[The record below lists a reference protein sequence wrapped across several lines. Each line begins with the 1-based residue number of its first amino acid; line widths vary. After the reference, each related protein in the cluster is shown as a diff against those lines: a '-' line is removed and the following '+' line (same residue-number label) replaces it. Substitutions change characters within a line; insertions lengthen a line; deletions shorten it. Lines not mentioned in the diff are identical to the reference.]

1 MPTYILDL
9 TIPKNTPETSPVE
22 QPIEIKEGVI
32 TRVGVLIPA
41 GMHALAGMRILYG
54 IEQLFPRQKD
64 TWLKGED
71 ESIVA
76 DEYWDLVE
84 QPITLRVQ
92 GYNLDDTYDHT
103 FYIRI
108 TALPREV
115 SLAHK
120 LYLERLSREISAAFM
135 RAAGYV

>member
-1 MPTYILDL
+1 M
-9 TIPKNTPETSPVE
+9 
-22 QPIEIKEGVI
+22 EIREGVI
-32 TRVGVLIPA
+32 VRWLVLIPA

-54 IEQLFPRQKD
+54 IEQLFPKQKD

-71 ESIVA
+71 ESIVV
-76 DEYWDLVE
+76 DEWWDLIE

-108 TALPREV
+108 VVLPREV
-115 SLAHK
+115 ALAHK
-120 LYLERLSREISAAFM
+120 LYLERLSREITTAFM